1 MTHRVRR
8 LLAIGPVRGAVDQL
22 EQLLQDVPEDR
33 ADAVAVV
40 GDLCAVFSKAE
51 TYRSIF
57 SALGHAGRPA
67 YWVPGRLDA
76 PVGDY
81 LRESANVEIAY
92 PFLHGVHGTVSLAP
106 GHIVIAGMGGEIV
119 DDPDSAR
126 VEEVYLHYPAWEAE
140 YRLKV
145 VRELGEHPLVLLLA
159 TAPAHKGLHEPGSEM
174 LAELVKTY
182 NPRVAVVAADEPHEE
197 RLART
202 LVVSPGRLD
211 RGHYAIVDLQA
222 LAVEPGTLRERAA
235 GERR

>member
-22 EQLLQDVPEDR
+22 EQVLKEVPGDG

-40 GDLCAVFSKAE
+40 GDLCAVFSKVD
-51 TYRSIF
+51 TYRAIF
-57 SALGHAGRPA
+57 RALGHAGRPA
-67 YWVPGRLDA
+67 YWVPGPLDA
-76 PVGDY
+76 PISDY

-92 PFLHGVHGTVSLAP
+92 PFLHGVHGTLSLAP
-106 GHIVIAGMGGEIV
+106 GHTVVAGMGGEID
-119 DDPDSAR
+119 DDPNSAR
-126 VEEVYLHYPAWEAE
+126 VEETYLRYPSWEAE

-145 VRELGEHPLVLLLA
+145 VRELDEHPLVLLLA
-159 TAPAHKGLHEPGSEM
+159 TPPAHKGRHEAGSEA

-182 NPRVAVVAADEPHEE
+182 NPRVAVVAADDPHDE
-197 RLART
+197 RLGRT

-222 LAVEPGTLRERAA
+222 LTVEPGTLLGQVA
-235 GERR
+235 GDRR